1 MKMKLEIKIN
11 IRQNILLG
19 LVFLA
24 TMLFSC
30 TVTQEINGFGGGNRT
45 FTTKINNKPTSN
57 QQEVNQTLNTS
68 TVTDA
73 INSKSELRPAVVPGT
88 IQQELTPSVTE
99 NQIKENLKQL
109 KPMSKLKSKIITKLL
124 ETKLKHQKS
133 KNKSLFNKSDS
144 IFPDRNSDFLYYL
157 LFILFSFFFIGGI
170 IFILAGTGLDKYSG
184 ALSIAFGILLLI
196 ASGIQY
202 LGLIN
207 YDKLDECGFLYQFG
221 YWTSMVAGILVI
233 PLFIW
238 LIGALTCGS

>member
-1 MKMKLEIKIN
+1 MKMKMKIKIN

-109 KPMSKLKSKIITKLL
+109 KPMSKLKSKIITK
-124 ETKLKHQKS
+124 
-133 KNKSLFNKSDS
+133 
-144 IFPDRNSDFLYYL
+144 
-157 LFILFSFFFIGGI
+157 
-170 IFILAGTGLDKYSG
+170 
-184 ALSIAFGILLLI
+184 
-196 ASGIQY
+196 
-202 LGLIN
+202 
-207 YDKLDECGFLYQFG
+207 
-221 YWTSMVAGILVI
+221 
-233 PLFIW
+233 
-238 LIGALTCGS
+238 